1 MANTQGIRA
10 GRAFVEL
17 GVDDKI
23 AKGLQ
28 KAEQRLKAFGE
39 GVRSVGLK
47 LGALGSA
54 ALTFL
59 GGTVKA
65 FVATGDALDEMS
77 ARTGVSVETLSEL
90 GWAADLAGADLET
103 LETGLRKMQ
112 KVVTEAATGSASAT
126 EALGRLGLSVTDLVN
141 LNPEQQFKL
150 IADRLSKVQD
160 PTLRA
165 ALAMEV
171 FGKSGTR
178 LLPMLA
184 DGAKGLEEY
193 QRKARELGLT
203 VSTETA
209 QDAAALAD
217 TLDTLWRVL
226 KQSAFTIGAALAPTI
241 KDLGDAVTRAVVRV
255 TEWLKQNQA
264 LIVTALQVAAVVT
277 AVGASLI
284 VAGTLISG
292 VGAVFGWLATVVTG
306 IGAAFGAIAAAL
318 AAIISPIGLV
328 ITAAVALG
336 TTLLVVTGAGSE
348 ALTWLGEQFG
358 RLRDAVFKG
367 VRGIAD
373 ALAAGDIA
381 LAAQILWLA
390 LKLAW
395 QRGVAALNRVWL
407 EAKRFFLSTAYGMWY
422 GALAAAEIGFHALE
436 VAWIETTAFLAQTWT
451 RFTSGFQ
458 KAWNTAIHW
467 TTQRLL
473 ELWGLFDD
481 TFDVEA
487 AKQMADEALAATHAE
502 IDQQREAALAERE
515 AQRAQQRDRAGEAH
529 DATLAELG
537 RQFDAAEQ
545 RLQGVTDA
553 RIAETRKA
561 LAEARHQLDQA
572 IAQAEQRRAEAEQ
585 TGGPPRRRVGDP
597 LEGLEDRLADIGDVL
612 ARKTGVTGTFNVA
625 AAFGLGGG
633 GQYELR
639 TAHAAEQTARN
650 TKRLL
655 EEVRAQAA
663 RFS

>member
-17 GVDDKI
+17 GVSDKLT
-23 AKGLQ
+23 KGLRAAQ
-28 KAEQRLKAFGE
+28 KRLEAFGT
-39 GVRSVGLK
+39 GLRSIGTRMTAI
-47 LGALGSA
+47 GAGILAPLAASA
-54 ALTFL
+54 KTF
-59 GGTVKA
+59 A
-65 FVATGDALDEMS
+65 HMGDRLDEMS
-77 ARTGVSVETLSEL
+77 ARTGLSVEALSEL
-90 GWAADLAGADLET
+90 ALAAELSGADLET
-103 LETGLRKMQ
+103 LEVGIRKMQ
-112 KVVTEAATGSASAT
+112 KTVTAAAGGSKSAIDT
-126 EALGRLGLSVTDLVN
+126 LAQLGLSVQDLVN
-141 LNPEQQFKL
+141 LSPEQQFKR
-150 IADRLSKVQD
+150 IADRISRIED
-160 PTLRA
+160 PTRKA
-165 ALAMEV
+165 ALAMEI

-178 LLPMLA
+178 LLPLLA
-184 DGAKGLEEY
+184 DGAQGLEEY

-241 KDLGDAVTRAVVRV
+241 KDLGDAVTRSVVRV
-255 TEWLKQNQA
+255 TEWLKQNKA

-306 IGAAFGAIAAAL
+306 IGAAFGAIGTAL

-336 TTLLVVTGAGSE
+336 GTLVVVTGAGAD
-348 ALTWLGEQFG
+348 ALTWLGDQF
-358 RLRDAVFKG
+358 RSLRDT
-367 VRGIAD
+367 VRKVVGGIAN

-458 KAWNTAIHW
+458 KAWSTAIHW

-481 TFDVEA
+481 TLDVEA
-487 AKQMADEALAATHAE
+487 AQQMADEDLAATHAE
-502 IDQQREAALAERE
+502 IDRQREAALAERE
-515 AQRAQQRDRAGEAH
+515 QQRAQQRDRAGEAH
-529 DATLAELG
+529 DAALAELG
-537 RQFDAAEQ
+537 RQLDAAEQ
-545 RLQGVTDA
+545 RLQGATDA
-553 RIAETRKA
+553 QIAETRKA

-612 ARKTGVTGTFNVA
+612 ARKAGVTGTFNVA

-633 GQYELR
+633 QYELR
-639 TAHAAEQTARN
+639 TAQAAEQTARN